1 MKKIVICIICTIM
14 CLCSLSLPGYAEENQ
29 DIDYR
34 QLSDAEK
41 NLLDQYMHDN
51 PEFELDTIPLSI
63 TSETYYFDEDGELIS
78 GKARGTI
85 SSSSM
90 TITIYTGK
98 FYDATYDKIKVSAT
112 ATWNSAPVFR
122 LKDAFAVAWGD
133 NFAATYYSCSTYY
146 QGVGW
151 KTGQS
156 SLVSASPNAGIGY
169 SVNVNLAQT
178 LKKVTIQVDL
188 QKVDSTGTANVVAS
202 YAHSTLNIGGISIGF
217 SSGEKVSIS
226 FSGSFCGKY
235 DTMAKMTYF
244 NY

>member
-1 MKKIVICIICTIM
+1 MKKLLISLIFFIM
-14 CLCSLSLPGYAEENQ
+14 CLCSLSLPIYADDRQ
-29 DIDYR
+29 TIDYGN
-34 QLSDAEK
+34 LNDSEK
-41 NLLDQYMHDN
+41 ELLDQYMEDN

-63 TSETYYFDEDGELIS
+63 TSETYYFDEDGELINN
-78 GKARGTI
+78 KARGTI

-112 ATWNSAPVFR
+112 ATWNTAPVFR

-133 NFAATYYSCSTYY
+133 NFVATYYSCSTYY
-146 QGVGW
+146 QSVGW
-151 KTGQS
+151 KTGHS

-202 YAHSTLNIGGISIGF
+202 YAHSTLNIGGVSVGF
-217 SSGEKVSIS
+217 SSSDKVSIS
-226 FSGSFCGKY
+226 FSGSFGGKY
-235 DTMAKMTYF
+235 DTMTKMTYF